1 MSLPQS
7 NTSAMGAT
15 PPAAHIILGSQS
27 QSRHAILREM
37 GYTDFEVV
45 TADIDESAIRASAAE
60 DLVVKLAHAK
70 AEAILAKLALNP
82 SMKQLERDVPVL
94 LITADQVVVHEGVI
108 LEKPKSA
115 DEARRVIRGY
125 TRSPAVTVGSIL
137 VTNLATGV
145 RVGGVDKAEVYF
157 NEIPDEVIEA
167 LVEEGCVFYSAGG
180 LLVEH
185 PLVSPLVEAMVGT
198 LDSVMGMSKELL
210 RSLIKQALT
219 PQSNHSDME

>member
-1 MSLPQS
+1 MAP
-7 NTSAMGAT
+7 A
-15 PPAAHIILGSQS
+15 PAAVRIILGSQS

-37 GYTDFEVV
+37 GYANFEVV
-45 TADIDESAIRASAAE
+45 TADIDEGAIRAPLAE
-60 DLVVKLAHAK
+60 DLVEMLAHAK
-70 AEAILAKLALNP
+70 AEAILVKLALNP
-82 SMKQLERDVPVL
+82 ERKQADKNAPVL

-115 DEARRVIRGY
+115 EEARRVIRGY
-125 TRSPAVTVGSIL
+125 TRSPATTVGAIL

-157 NEIPDEVIEA
+157 NEIPNEVIEA
-167 LVEEGCVFYSAGG
+167 LIEEGSVFYSAGG

-198 LDSVMGMSKELL
+198 IDSVMGMSKELTQ
-210 RSLIKQALT
+210 SLITQALAS
-219 PQSNHSDME
+219 QGGSSGIE

>member
-1 MSLPQS
+1 M
-7 NTSAMGAT
+7 AAT
-15 PPAAHIILGSQS
+15 ARAAHLILGSQS

-45 TADIDESAIRASAAE
+45 TAGIDESAIRAPAAE
-60 DLVVKLAHAK
+60 DLVVLLAQAK

-82 SMKQLERDVPVL
+82 STKQVEKDVPVL
-94 LITADQVVVHEGVI
+94 LITADQVVVHEGII

-115 DEARRVIRGY
+115 EEARRVIRGY
-125 TRSPAVTVGSIL
+125 TRAPAITVGSIL

-145 RVGGVDKAEVYF
+145 RAGGVDKAEVYF
-157 NEIPDEVIEA
+157 NEIPDEVIDA
-167 LVEEGCVFYSAGG
+167 LIEEGSVFYSAGG

-198 LDSVMGMSKELL
+198 LDSVMGMSKDLL
-210 RSLIKQALT
+210 QSLIKQVIA
-219 PQSNHSDME
+219 QGNCSDM

>member
-1 MSLPQS
+1 MAAPP
-7 NTSAMGAT
+7 TT
-15 PPAAHIILGSQS
+15 PAAHLILGSQS
-27 QSRHAILREM
+27 QTRHAILREM

-45 TADIDESAIRASAAE
+45 TAGIDEKAIRAPAAE

-82 SMKQLERDVPVL
+82 STKQRARDDVPVL

-115 DEARRVIRGY
+115 EEARRVIRGY
-125 TRSPAVTVGSIL
+125 ARSPAVTVGSIL

-145 RVGGVDKAEVYF
+145 RVGGVDRAEVYF

-167 LVEEGCVFYSAGG
+167 LLEEGSVFYTAGG

-198 LDSVMGMSKELL
+198 MDSVMGMSKELT
-210 RSLIKQALT
+210 RSLITQALM
-219 PQSNHSDME
+219 PQRSIE

>member
-1 MSLPQS
+1 
-7 NTSAMGAT
+7 
-15 PPAAHIILGSQS
+15 
-27 QSRHAILREM
+27 M

-45 TADIDESAIRASAAE
+45 TAGIDESAIRAPAAE

-82 SMKQLERDVPVL
+82 STKQRKKSDVPVL

-115 DEARRVIRGY
+115 EEARRVIRGY
-125 TRSPAVTVGSIL
+125 TRSPAITVGSIL

-157 NEIPDEVIEA
+157 NAIPEEVIEA
-167 LVEEGCVFYSAGG
+167 LVEEGSVFYSAGG

-185 PLVSPLVEAMVGT
+185 PLVSPLVEAMVGSM
-198 LDSVMGMSKELL
+198 DSVMGMSKELAK
-210 RSLIKQALT
+210 SLISQALT
-219 PQSNHSDME
+219 PHGNIE

>member
-1 MSLPQS
+1 M
-7 NTSAMGAT
+7 AAAT
-15 PPAAHIILGSQS
+15 PLPAAHIILGSQS

-45 TADIDESAIRASAAE
+45 TAGIDEKAIRAPAAE

-82 SMKQLERDVPVL
+82 SYTKRGDDEPPVL

-108 LEKPKSA
+108 LEKPGSA
-115 DEARRVIRGY
+115 EEARRVIRGY
-125 TRSPAVTVGSIL
+125 TRSPAITVGSIL

-167 LVEEGCVFYSAGG
+167 LLEEGNVFYTAGG

-198 LDSVMGMSKELL
+198 MDSVMGMSKELT
-210 RSLIKQALT
+210 RSLITQALM
-219 PQSNHSDME
+219 PQKSIQ

>member
-1 MSLPQS
+1 MAAPP
-7 NTSAMGAT
+7 T
-15 PPAAHIILGSQS
+15 PPAAHLILGSQS
-27 QSRHAILREM
+27 QTRHAILREM

-45 TADIDESAIRASAAE
+45 TAGIDEQAIRAPAAE

-82 SMKQLERDVPVL
+82 STKQRARDDVPVL
-94 LITADQVVVHEGVI
+94 LITADQVVVHAGVI
-108 LEKPKSA
+108 LEKPRSA
-115 DEARRVIRGY
+115 EEAGRMIRGY
-125 TRSPAVTVGSIL
+125 TRSPAVTVGSVL

-145 RVGGVDKAEVYF
+145 RVGGVDRAEVYF

-167 LVEEGCVFYSAGG
+167 LVEEGSVFYSAGG

-198 LDSVMGMSKELL
+198 LDSVMGMSKELT
-210 RSLIKQALT
+210 RSLITQALM
-219 PQSNHSDME
+219 PQNIE

>member
-1 MSLPQS
+1 MAAPP
-7 NTSAMGAT
+7 T
-15 PPAAHIILGSQS
+15 PPAAHLILGSQS
-27 QSRHAILREM
+27 QTRHAILREM

-45 TADIDESAIRASAAE
+45 TAGIDEQAIRAPAAE

-82 SMKQLERDVPVL
+82 STKQRARDDVPVL

-108 LEKPKSA
+108 LEKPRSA
-115 DEARRVIRGY
+115 EEAGRMIRGY
-125 TRSPAVTVGSIL
+125 TRSPAVTVGSVL

-145 RVGGVDKAEVYF
+145 RVGGVDRAEVYF

-167 LVEEGCVFYSAGG
+167 LVEEGSVFYSAGG

-198 LDSVMGMSKELL
+198 LDSVMGMSKELT
-210 RSLIKQALT
+210 RSLITQALM
-219 PQSNHSDME
+219 PQNIE

>member
-1 MSLPQS
+1 MASPS
-7 NTSAMGAT
+7 
-15 PPAAHIILGSQS
+15 PPHPAAHIILGSQS
-27 QSRHAILREM
+27 QARHAILREM

-45 TADIDESAIRASAAE
+45 TAGIDEKAIRAPDAE

-82 SMKQLERDVPVL
+82 STKLSQKDVPVL

-108 LEKPKSA
+108 LEKPQSA
-115 DEARRVIRGY
+115 EEARRVIRGY
-125 TRSPAVTVGSIL
+125 TRSPAVTMGSVL

-145 RVGGVDKAEVYF
+145 SVLGVDRAEVYF

-185 PLVSPLVEAMVGT
+185 PLVSPLIEAMVGT
-198 LDSVMGMSKELL
+198 IDSVMGLSKELTQ
-210 RSLIKQALT
+210 SLIAQALL
-219 PQSNHSDME
+219 